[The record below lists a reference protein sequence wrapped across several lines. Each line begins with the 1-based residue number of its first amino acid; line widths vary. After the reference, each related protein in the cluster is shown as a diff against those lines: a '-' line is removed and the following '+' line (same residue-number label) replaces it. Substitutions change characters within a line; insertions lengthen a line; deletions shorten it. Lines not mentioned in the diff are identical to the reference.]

1 MYNGVRDLSSCNHIG
16 NLNVL
21 RALEW
26 DGAAEFL
33 AAPNSPWPSAKN
45 VQGHLRTAHCKTR
58 SAGAGASTKCLLQYA
73 TVLRTGHLVPTVV
86 PEAFKTLLALMIGE

>member
-21 RALEW
+21 RALAW

-33 AAPNSPWPSAKN
+33 AAPNAPWPSAKN
-45 VQGHLRTAHCKTR
+45 VQGHIR
-58 SAGAGASTKCLLQYA
+58 SAGCSTSPAGENACLLQFA